1 MLRNLALTALV
12 VCWPSYSYSDSILPY
27 YGVTGNAAA
36 GGLGWDMGTI
46 LPSPPGLDIQ
56 GVIYSYRIRKETGEL
71 VTVYVQN
78 ESADG
83 LGYIFRERDDWMPG
97 SLDGTQINKIVP
109 IIPSLPRE
117 VWGPGSIA
125 VEGSGSVDSASVRY
139 QYRVD
144 PCFDPQASPACPGY
158 ELTLPNIYELS
169 YDFYDALAEGHARQ
183 SVFSETYSESEG
195 ESEEEREARESEEDR
210 DSRDRLERA
219 LAVGDSVALF
229 AIAFAQSAA
238 LDSMAL
244 AVNIN
249 SYYEANIPGGKYSDS
264 ITLIDTKL
272 PDSRSG
278 LRNGLAQQ
286 LLHERMVASQF
297 ERR

>member
-1 MLRNLALTALV
+1 MLRNLALTALA

-27 YGVTGNAAA
+27 YGATGNAAA
-36 GGLGWDMGTI
+36 GGLGWDMSTI

-83 LGYIFRERDDWMPG
+83 LGYVFRERDDWMPG

-125 VEGSGSVDSASVRY
+125 VEGNGSVDNASVRY

-169 YDFYDALAEGHARQ
+169 YSFYDALAEGHARQ
-183 SVFSETYSESEG
+183 SAFSETYSESEG
-195 ESEEEREARESEEDR
+195 ESEDEREARESEEDR
-210 DSRDRLERA
+210 DSRERLERA
-219 LAVGDSVALF
+219 LAIGDSVALF

-244 AVNIN
+244 AANMN
-249 SYYEANIPGGKYSDS
+249 SYYEANIPGGNYNDS
-264 ITLIDTKL
+264 IVLVDTKL